1 MLGEHNTREL
11 VNLYY
16 PLVAILIGVV
26 LISAV
31 MGPYQT
37 LDTQLE
43 FNTTRGVLRWGYPY
57 LDRFGE
63 PYNDSYGDLFNVP
76 PLGFYTQAVFL
87 SIFGANMENG
97 LILVMVFGLASTFMV
112 FKLGKEVYG
121 KSTGLFAAAL
131 FALAPWQLI
140 LSRAYLIDVQ
150 CLFLSLAYLYFG
162 FLAIRKESV
171 KLAAV
176 SGVFFAAAFLT
187 KQYAVFML
195 LPLLLWYIYHRP
207 KNPKRILSQLV
218 VFSLPAVFSTLLW
231 YQVIMGKELLYL
243 INHNDFVDLNFPT
256 VTPTYAFIPK
266 FLVDYGL
273 GISFVVSVVFAFV
286 VGLLFWKRFPKRT
299 VAFDLICLATISAII
314 GVELYMAVNLN
325 LKAPYTSA
333 VKYIYQSL
341 PFFSWAA
348 ASLAY
353 KSSTLLRAAGKST
366 KAKKSLLVAVGVLGL
381 VLLVTPIVANMSTA
395 RQLATTDYIIFRVQ
409 PNLDVGYSFEVA
421 NPPSLDN
428 PILIVQFFGFIMVM
442 SGLVWESRHFIW
454 KQLKQVANKSG
465 QKQPATEQMNQTED
479 RERVKDEGER

>member
-1 MLGEHNTREL
+1 M
-11 VNLYY
+11 
-16 PLVAILIGVV
+16 
-26 LISAV
+26 
-31 MGPYQT
+31 
-37 LDTQLE
+37 
-43 FNTTRGVLRWGYPY
+43 
-57 LDRFGE
+57 
-63 PYNDSYGDLFNVP
+63 
-76 PLGFYTQAVFL
+76 
-87 SIFGANMENG
+87 
-97 LILVMVFGLASTFMV
+97 
-112 FKLGKEVYG
+112 YG

-150 CLFLSLAYLYFG
+150 CLLLSLAYLYFG

-207 KNPKRILSQLV
+207 KNLKRVLSQIA

-243 INHNDFVDLNFPT
+243 LNHNDFVDLNT
-256 VTPTYAFIPK
+256 VTPTYSFVPK

-273 GISFVVSVVFAFV
+273 GIFFVAAVVFAFA

-299 VAFDLICLATISAII
+299 VAFDLVCLATIAAII

-341 PFFSWAA
+341 PFFSLAA

-353 KSSTLLRAAGKST
+353 KSSALLKAAGNST
-366 KAKKSLLVAVGVLGL
+366 KAKKTLLVTIGVLGL
-381 VLLVTPIVANMSTA
+381 LLLVTPIVANMNTA

-409 PNLDVGYSFEVA
+409 PSLDVGYSFEVA
-421 NPPSLDN
+421 NPPTPDN
-428 PILIVQFFGFIMVM
+428 PVLIVQLLGFVMVL
-442 SGLVWESRHFIW
+442 SGLVWGSRQFIW
-454 KQLKQVANKSG
+454 KHLKQVTNKLG
-465 QKQPATEQMNQTED
+465 QKQLP
-479 RERVKDEGER
+479 

>member
-1 MLGEHNTREL
+1 
-11 VNLYY
+11 
-16 PLVAILIGVV
+16 V

-63 PYNDSYGDLFNVP
+63 PYTDSYGDLFNVP
-76 PLGFYTQAVFL
+76 PLGFYTQAVFM
-87 SIFGANMENG
+87 SVFGANMENG
-97 LILVMVFGLASTFMV
+97 VILVMVFGLVSTFLV

-121 KSTGLFAAAL
+121 KSAGLFAAAF

-207 KNPKRILSQLV
+207 KTLNRVLSQLA

-256 VTPTYAFIPK
+256 VTPTYSFVPK

-273 GISFVVSVVFAFV
+273 GIFFVAAVVFAFA

-299 VAFDLICLATISAII
+299 VAFDLVCLATIAAII

-341 PFFSWAA
+341 PFFSLAA

-353 KSSTLLRAAGKST
+353 KSSALLKSAGKST
-366 KAKKSLLVAVGVLGL
+366 KAKKVLLVTIGVLGL
-381 VLLVTPIVANMSTA
+381 VLLATPIIADMNTA
-395 RQLATTDYIIFRVQ
+395 RQLTTTEYIIFRVQ

-421 NPPSLDN
+421 NPPSPDN
-428 PILIVQFFGFIMVM
+428 PILIVQFLGFIMVL
-442 SGLVWESRHFIW
+442 SGLVWGSRQFMWSH
-454 KQLKQVANKSG
+454 LKQVTNKLG
-465 QKQPATEQMNQTED
+465 QKQIPKEQINQTED
-479 RERVKDEGER
+479 REKVKDS